1 MRKRSVNITGK
12 GKHIDKFRIKKSSTN
27 NCNYNNC

>member
-12 GKHIDKFRIKKSSTN
+12 GKHIDKFRIKKKQ
-27 NCNYNNC
+27 YKQLQLQ